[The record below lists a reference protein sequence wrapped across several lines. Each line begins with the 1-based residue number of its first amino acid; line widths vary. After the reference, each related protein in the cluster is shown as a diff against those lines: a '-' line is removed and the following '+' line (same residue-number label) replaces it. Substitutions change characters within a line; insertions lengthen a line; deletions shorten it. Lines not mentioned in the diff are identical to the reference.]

1 MSDTNN
7 NDLYTDFEEDNSD
20 YSSSSGSS
28 NRTFMLVIGILGA
41 IFLIALIVLAVYA
54 LFIMPQRNAA
64 QQEQAAQINAQNTA
78 TAYAVTEMA
87 LFQEQALTGTAVALA
102 NLEPSPTSVVV
113 FPTNTPTPLL
123 AVAADAEAEETQE
136 AIGGDLYA
144 RTQTVA
150 ALLTQAASG
159 GQTTTTALPTTGF
172 ADDVGLPGLLG
183 LAILLIGV
191 IFLARRLR
199 MSTSQ

>member
-87 LFQEQALTGTAVALA
+87 LFQEQALTGTTVALA

-123 AVAADAEAEETQE
+123 AVAAESEETQE

>member
-1 MSDTNN
+1 
-7 NDLYTDFEEDNSD
+7 
-20 YSSSSGSS
+20 
-28 NRTFMLVIGILGA
+28 MLVIGILGA

-54 LFIMPQRNAA
+54 LFIMPQRSAA

-87 LFQEQALTGTAVALA
+87 LYQEQALTGTAIALA

-123 AVAADAEAEETQE
+123 ALAAESEETQE

-199 MSTSQ
+199 TSTSQ

>member
-1 MSDTNN
+1 MSDMNN
-7 NDLYTDFEEDNSD
+7 NDLYSDFEEDGSD
-20 YSSSSGSS
+20 YSTSSGSG
-28 NRTFMLVIGILGA
+28 NRTFMLAIGILGG
-41 IFLIALIVLAVYA
+41 IFLIALIVLAVFA

-78 TAYAVTEMA
+78 TAFAVTEMA
-87 LFQEQALTGTAVALA
+87 IFQQQAMTTTAEALA
-102 NLEPSPTSVVV
+102 TIEPSPTSVVV
-113 FPTNTPTPLL
+113 FPTDTPAPEME
-123 AVAADAEAEETQE
+123 AGAESEGTQE
-136 AIGGDLYA
+136 SIGGDLFA

-150 ALLTQAASG
+150 ALLTQAAAG

-199 MSTSQ
+199 VSTSQ

>member
-7 NDLYTDFEEDNSD
+7 NDLYTDFEEDNGD
-20 YSSSSGSS
+20 YSGSSGSG

-54 LFIMPQRNAA
+54 LFIMPQRSAA

-87 LFQEQALTGTAVALA
+87 MFQEQALTGTAVALA

-123 AVAADAEAEETQE
+123 AEAAEAEAEDTQE

>member
-1 MSDTNN
+1 MNN
-7 NDLYTDFEEDNSD
+7 NDLFSDFEEESND
-20 YSSSSGSS
+20 YSESTSSGG
-28 NRTFMLVIGILGA
+28 NRTFMLAIGILGG
-41 IFLIALIVLAVYA
+41 IFLIALIVLAVFA

-87 LFQEQALTGTAVALA
+87 IFQEQAMTKTAEALA
-102 NLEPSPTSVVV
+102 TVEPSPTAVVI
-113 FPTNTPTPLL
+113 FPTDTPTP
-123 AVAADAEAEETQE
+123 EISAEEEIEGTE
-136 AIGGDLYA
+136 ISVGGDLYA

-150 ALLTQAASG
+150 ALLTQAAAG

-183 LAILLIGV
+183 LTILLIGI

>member
-20 YSSSSGSS
+20 SSSSGSS

-54 LFIMPQRNAA
+54 LFIMPQRSAA

-87 LFQEQALTGTAVALA
+87 LYQEQALTGTAIALA

-123 AVAADAEAEETQE
+123 ALAAESEETQE